1 MPDTPFDANIARQA
15 ISSLRGYVYQALAAA
30 VAWIEMS
37 DNAALYLEVA
47 QDYALLVSD
56 VLSAAEVKDTYQSGT
71 VTLHSRNVREAIA
84 NFVTLHQNNP
94 SMEVHLRF
102 LTTSEI
108 GSERAAT
115 QIPSGK
121 KGLDYW
127 RACASGA
134 DVQPLRE
141 LLADPMFPP
150 TVRSFCQERDDVA
163 LRRELFQRIHWECG
177 RPAFSVLRRELEDR
191 LLVVCRERLG
201 VRSQDVSTVSD
212 VVLALVLRKTIVVPA
227 ASRVLTKSDL
237 YRAIDHATQMSVPRS
252 FVRDHQVLVSDLLP
266 AMRSALGSRDL
277 PLFDPGYFIDTQEL
291 PVQRHLIPRQ
301 AVTPSVMAAMRTH
314 GVCVL
319 YGSSGV
325 GKSTV
330 ARAVAEDNAESAMLV
345 SFRGLSAQDARM
357 RLDLLLGRLGES
369 GSRRLVLEDLN
380 VLHDAGVRTSTGRLV
395 EAVRRRALTA
405 VLTCYERPSAA
416 SLATLSLG
424 TASVVQCG
432 YFSEEETRLLVE
444 QYGGDPN
451 MWGMVAHMTG
461 GSGHPQLVHAFVRG
475 TCDRGWPASEAKYAP
490 SVPSVDIDEVRSEA
504 RRQIIE
510 ALPCETRTLLDRLSV
525 ALVHFN
531 RTTAMAIG
539 RVSAGL
545 TQIGERFDS
554 LVGAWIEPVQPDLF
568 RVSPLAADFGKRM
581 LSPADER
588 RVHAAIAVETMKS
601 RRLVLSDAN
610 GILIHALEGKSEQSL
625 VLLAW
630 SVLSARGDS
639 IATLGDHFSGLSN
652 WPTARP
658 VFEKSPA
665 ASVMLRMAQIKL
677 LIASRDRSHLTEA
690 VAMLRMEL
698 GTVVEPV
705 MKQSLEAHGLA
716 NLLTTSGIANYVDNW
731 VEVLLWARDTVASNA
746 TFAAFA
752 ADIETAVSVPP
763 GAFLS
768 VLFAIGSTGIQSV
781 ARLEEI
787 MDDLD
792 GVDAE
797 ERAAW
802 LRPVDE
808 DLRDYSGLVR
818 GAWTSEYSRKQLDAL
833 DAAERYERM
842 AERTRGWNV
851 QRLSLQ
857 CSMAQAVL
865 LDEHE
870 GRTAAALEILD
881 RAEGFAGRDVVVVRA
896 RAELHYR
903 HSEYGDA
910 LRLFSEV
917 LASARL
923 GNPVDRAHVYREA
936 AICAGQCE
944 QWAGAE
950 EWFENARTAAGCA
963 KMEDMDV
970 MAIALR
976 ADAAGAA
983 LMSGNVEG
991 AIRGFSNALE
1001 AVDRGEMPETLR
1013 ADYCQKVVRHA
1024 VVWCS
1029 FRVRGKESGGADG
1042 QPLLFVPGTCSN
1054 PDPSPEIRR
1063 HPLVP
1068 SDGAWYMLAQA
1079 EAAAGV
1085 DVGIGRTL
1093 AQRLSAGRI
1102 PALEAGLLWQ
1112 QMAGHVDRLDADG
1125 VARQLVSYLEGAV
1138 YLLGNKRSIER
1149 SWDPM
1154 EPERGDIP
1162 ALTDAAMQS
1171 PRVEVGARRCILAY
1185 AISAVC
1191 AARIEAIDKLAC
1203 VLRQRYG
1210 KRGPGTCVLE
1220 ELEGRTVGGPGL
1232 DETVI
1237 ATVGV
1242 LRQERRMGPEW
1253 WWGASLALVRW
1264 TDDSDF
1270 KEVLVKPLAGW
1281 LRREW
1286 TRIVE
1291 EDSCRLARPEVTVPP
1306 VREVL
1311 GVPENNRRFV
1321 LRLLRVTLEA
1331 AVVDGVPR
1339 YHRILATMADE

>member
-30 VAWIEMS
+30 VAWIEMP

-56 VLSAAEVKDTYQSGT
+56 VLSAVEVKDTYQSGT
-71 VTLHSRNVREAIA
+71 VTLHSPNVREAIA

-141 LLADPMFPP
+141 LLADPRFPQ

-177 RPAFSVLRRELEDR
+177 RPAFSVLRQELEDR
-191 LLVVCRERLG
+191 LLVACSERLG
-201 VRSQDVSTVSD
+201 VRTQDVSTVSD

-227 ASRVLTKSDL
+227 SSRVLTKSDL
-237 YRAIDHATQMSVPRS
+237 FRAIDGATQMSVPRS
-252 FVRDHQVLVSDLLP
+252 FFVDVQALVSEVVP
-266 AMRSALGSRDL
+266 AIRSLAGSRV
-277 PLFDPGYFIDTQEL
+277 PLFDPGCFIETQEL
-291 PVQRHLIPRQ
+291 PAQRGLIPRR
-301 AVTPSVMAAMRTH
+301 AVTSAVSAAMTAH

-330 ARAVAEDNAESAMLV
+330 ARAVAEDNGESTLLV
-345 SFRGLSAQDARM
+345 SFRGLSVEDARM
-357 RLDLLLGRLGES
+357 RLDLLLGRMGES
-369 GSRRLVLEDLN
+369 GSRRLVMEDLN
-380 VLHDAGVRTSTGRLV
+380 VLHDSGVRTSAGRLV
-395 EAVRRRALTA
+395 EAVRRRALAA
-405 VLTCYERPSAA
+405 VVTCYERPSAA
-416 SLATLSLG
+416 SLSTLGLR

-432 YFSEEETRLLVE
+432 YFSMGETRLLVE
-444 QYGGDPN
+444 QYGGDSDV
-451 MWGMVAHMTG
+451 WGRVAHMTG

-475 TCDRGWPASEAKYAP
+475 TCDRGWPPSEAQYTP
-490 SVPSVDIDEVRSEA
+490 SVGSVEIDEVRSEA

-510 ALPCETRTLLDRLSV
+510 ALPCQTRTLLDRLAV

-539 RVSAGL
+539 GISPEL
-545 TQIGERFDS
+545 TQMGERFDA
-554 LVGAWIEPVQPDLF
+554 LVGAWIEPVGTDLF
-568 RVSPLAADFGKRM
+568 RVSPLAADFGSRM
-581 LSPADER
+581 LGPSDRR
-588 RVHAAIAVETMKS
+588 RVHAAIVSETLKS
-601 RRLVLSDAN
+601 PRLVLSDAN
-610 GILIHALEGKSEQSL
+610 GILTHALEGKSEQSL

-630 SVLSARGDS
+630 SVLSAGGDS
-639 IATLGDHFSGLSN
+639 LATLGDHFSGLANRS
-652 WPTARP
+652 TAMP
-658 VFEKSPA
+658 VFEDSPA

-677 LIASRDRSHLTEA
+677 LLASRDRARLTEA
-690 VAMLRMEL
+690 VATLRTEL
-698 GTVVEPV
+698 GAVREPAIR
-705 MKQSLEAHGLA
+705 QTLEASSLA
-716 NLLTTSGIANYVDNW
+716 NLLTTSGIANYVENW
-731 VEVLLWARDTVASNA
+731 VEVLLWARGAVASNA
-746 TFAAFA
+746 MFASFA
-752 ADIETAVSVPP
+752 VDTETAAKVPP

-781 ARLEEI
+781 ARLEEVTEAL
-787 MDDLD
+787 DD
-792 GVDAE
+792 VDAV

-818 GAWTSEYSRKQLDAL
+818 GAWTSEYSRKQLDAS

-851 QRLSLQ
+851 QGLSLQ
-857 CSMAQAVL
+857 CSIAQAVL
-865 LDEHE
+865 LDVHE
-870 GRTAAALEILD
+870 GRTAAALGILD
-881 RAEGFAGRDVVVVRA
+881 RAERFAGRDVVVVRA

-923 GNPVDRAHVYREA
+923 SNPVDRAHVYREA

-944 QWAGAE
+944 QWAVAE
-950 EWFENARTAAGCA
+950 EWFEDARTAAGCA

-1013 ADYCQKVVRHA
+1013 ADYCQKVVGHA

-1029 FRVRGKESGGADG
+1029 FRVRGKEFGGADG

-1068 SDGAWYMLAQA
+1068 SDSAWYMLAQA

-1085 DVGIGRTL
+1085 DIGIGTTL

-1102 PALEAGLLWQ
+1102 PALEAGLVWQ
-1112 QMAGHVDRLDADG
+1112 QMAGHVGRLDADG

-1138 YLLGNKRSIER
+1138 YLLGNKRRIER

-1171 PRVEVGARRCILAY
+1171 PGVEVGARRCILAY

-1191 AARIEAIDKLAC
+1191 AGRIEAIDELAC
-1203 VLRQRYG
+1203 VLGERYG
-1210 KRGPGTCVLE
+1210 KRGPGMCVLE
-1220 ELEGRTVGGPGL
+1220 ELEGRAVGGPGL
-1232 DETVI
+1232 EETVI
-1237 ATVGV
+1237 ATVGI
-1242 LRQERRMGPEW
+1242 LRQERRMGPQW
-1253 WWGASLALVRW
+1253 CWGASLALVRW
-1264 TDDSDF
+1264 TDQSDF

-1291 EDSCRLARPEVTVPP
+1291 EDSCRLVRPEVTVPP

>member
-1 MPDTPFDANIARQA
+1 MPDN
-15 ISSLRGYVYQALAAA
+15 A
-30 VAWIEMS
+30 V
-37 DNAALYLEVA
+37 LHLEVA
-47 QDYALLVSD
+47 QDYALLVSGALEA
-56 VLSAAEVKDTYQSGT
+56 VEVKDTYRSGT
-71 VTLHSRNVREAIA
+71 VTLHSSNVRKAIA
-84 NFVTLHQNNP
+84 NFVTLQQNNP
-94 SMEVHLRF
+94 SIEVHLRF

-108 GSERAAT
+108 GSERGAT
-115 QIPSGK
+115 QIPPGQT
-121 KGLDYW
+121 GIGYW

-134 DVQPLRE
+134 DVQPMRQVLE
-141 LLADPMFPP
+141 DPMFPQE
-150 TVRSFCQERDDVA
+150 VRSFCQERDGAA
-163 LRRELFQRIHWECG
+163 LRRDLFQRIHWDCG
-177 RPAFSVLRRELEDR
+177 RPCFSVLRQELEDR
-191 LLVVCRERLG
+191 LLVACSERLG
-201 VRSQDVSTVSD
+201 VRSQEVSTLSD
-212 VVLALVLRKTIVVPA
+212 LVLALVLRRTIVVPA
-227 ASRVLTKSDL
+227 SSRVLRKSDL
-237 YRAIDHATQMSVPRS
+237 YRAIDHATQMSVPRA
-252 FVRDHQVLVSDLLP
+252 FVRDLQVLVSDVLP
-266 AMRSALGSRDL
+266 AMRSALGSREL

-291 PVQRHLIPRQ
+291 PVQRRLIPRK
-301 AVTPSVMAAMRTH
+301 AVTPLVMAAMRTH

-330 ARAVAEDNAESAMLV
+330 ARAVAEDNGESAMLV
-345 SFRGLSAQDARM
+345 SFRGLSAEDARM
-357 RLDLLLGRLGES
+357 RLDLLLARMGES

-380 VLHDAGVRTSTGRLV
+380 VLHDTGVRTSAGRLV

-444 QYGGDPN
+444 QYGGDPD

-490 SVPSVDIDEVRSEA
+490 SAPSVDIDEVRSEA
-504 RRQIIE
+504 RRQILE

-539 RVSAGL
+539 RVPAGL

-554 LVGAWIEPVQPDLF
+554 LVGAWIEPIRPDLF

-581 LSPADER
+581 LGPTDER

-610 GILIHALEGKSEQSL
+610 GILIHALEGKSEKSL

-639 IATLGDHFSGLSN
+639 IATLSDHFSGLSN
-652 WPTARP
+652 WPTTRP
-658 VFEKSPA
+658 VFEESPA
-665 ASVMLRMAQIKL
+665 ASVMLRIAQIKL

-690 VAMLRMEL
+690 VAMLQMEL

-705 MKQSLEAHGLA
+705 MKQSLEAHGLVK
-716 NLLTTSGIANYVDNW
+716 LLTTSGIANYVDNW

-752 ADIETAVSVPP
+752 ADIEAAVSVPP

-787 MDDLD
+787 MGDLD

-808 DLRDYSGLVR
+808 ALRDYSGLVGSAR
-818 GAWTSEYSRKQLDAL
+818 FSEYSRKQLDAV
-833 DAAERYERM
+833 DAAERYGRM
-842 AERTRGWNV
+842 ADMTRGWKI
-851 QRLSLQ
+851 QGLSLQ
-857 CSMAQAVL
+857 CSIAQAVL
-865 LDEHE
+865 LDEYE
-870 GRTAAALEILD
+870 GRKAAALEILD
-881 RAEGFAGRDVVVVRA
+881 RAESFAGREPMVLFATA
-896 RAELHYR
+896 RLHYQ
-903 HSEYGDA
+903 HGEYAEA
-910 LRLFSEV
+910 LRLFSEA
-917 LASARL
+917 LGSATL
-923 GNPVDRAHVYREA
+923 SNTVDLAHVFREA
-936 AICAGQCE
+936 AICAGQCG
-944 QWAGAE
+944 QWMKAE
-950 EWFENARTAAGCA
+950 EWFGNARNAAA
-963 KMEDMDV
+963 RAQMEDMDV
-970 MAIALR
+970 MAVALE

-983 LMSGNVEG
+983 LLSGNVGG
-991 AIRGFSNALE
+991 ALRGFANALE
-1001 AVDRGEMPETLR
+1001 AVDGRQMPETLR
-1013 ADYCQKVVRHA
+1013 ADYCQKVVGHA
-1024 VVWCS
+1024 AIWCS
-1029 FRVRGKESGGADG
+1029 SRVREKDYRGADG

-1068 SDGAWYMLAQA
+1068 SDSAWYMLAQA

-1085 DVGIGRTL
+1085 DVGIGTTL

-1138 YLLGNKRSIER
+1138 YLLGSKVRIER

-1171 PRVEVGARRCILAY
+1171 PLVEVGARRCILAY

-1191 AARIEAIDKLAC
+1191 AGRIEAIDKLAC

-1321 LRLLRVTLEA
+1321 LRLLRVTLDA
-1331 AVVDGVPR
+1331 AVVEGVPR
-1339 YHRILATMADE
+1339 YHRILATMAHE